1 MTLKRGKERLF
12 FTKCVF
18 AIFVSYKFTY
28 TLQSLI
34 ISEIFNAS
42 KFHIGHLGSQDI
54 SLA

>member
-12 FTKCVF
+12 FTKCVY
-18 AIFVSYKFTY
+18 AIIVTYKFTY

-42 KFHIGHLGSQDI
+42 KSHLGSQDI